1 MADMREN
8 GDLGRMAEKP
18 VNWVGLRWECT
29 STRIALALLEQVRAD
44 IKEFNFRSPARK
56 LAVSGDCSEFK
67 VTAEKDADTD
77 VDPICFAR
85 ESERIVIRRVRK
97 PELVVAWSWDKDSL
111 ECRLSLN
118 GGESELW
125 RISQSALYEKLFPKG

>member
-1 MADMREN
+1 MTDTHEN
-8 GDLGRMAEKP
+8 SDLGGIAEKP

-44 IKEFNFRSPARK
+44 IKEFNFHSPARK

-67 VTAEKDADTD
+67 VTAEKSADTD
-77 VDPICFAR
+77 GDPICFAQ
-85 ESERIVIRRVRK
+85 ESQRIVIQRAGK
-97 PELVVAWSWDKDSL
+97 PELVVAWSWDRDALACK
-111 ECRLSLN
+111 LSLN
-118 GGESELW
+118 GGESALW